1 MSVHL
6 PEQWK
11 GWLEAIFAQLAPQ
24 FDVWAYGSRVTGL
37 CHNGS
42 DLDLVLI
49 HPTTP
54 DKRCDTLP
62 NIREALE
69 ASLVPICVDV
79 MDWASVPPEF
89 HRQMNQQR
97 LLLFKA
103 HSPLGHPDEN
113 TCD

>member
-1 MSVHL
+1 MTVIL

-11 GWLEAIFAQLAPQ
+11 AWLEVIFAQHAPQ

-37 CHNGS
+37 CHGGS

-49 HPTTP
+49 HPATP
-54 DKRCDTLP
+54 ENRCDTLS

-89 HRQMNQQR
+89 HRQMSQQR
-97 LLLFKA
+97 VLLFKA
-103 HSPLGHPDEN
+103 TLLD
-113 TCD
+113 